1 MKTRVLMISLMVSMV
16 ACVAVP
22 ALAAGVYRQH
32 FLAADVEPDVY
43 VWNEVFFLRPWGSNA
58 PSTSYIEVSTWNGAK
73 YCGKL
78 VKISDYEIAL
88 SRGYETR
95 RSGQKVEDQIV
106 VPKKNVIMAKIY
118 W

>member
-1 MKTRVLMISLMVSMV
+1 MKTRVLTIGLMVSLFLC
-16 ACVAVP
+16 AAVP
-22 ALAAGVYRQH
+22 ALAAGMYRQY
-32 FLAADVEPDVY
+32 FLAGDVEPHVY
-43 VWNEVFFLRPWGSNA
+43 VWSEVFLLKAWGSNS
-58 PSTSYIEVSTWNGAK
+58 PSMAYVEVCTWNGAK
-73 YCGKL
+73 YCGRL

-106 VPKKNVIMAKIY
+106 VPKKNVMLAKIY